1 MNIVLTGYMASGK
14 TTVGKRL
21 AELLNRP
28 FADTDAMVEEK
39 ACMKIAE
46 IFDKYGEKH
55 FRMLEKAAVLEISQ
69 KDGFV
74 VATGGGVVLD
84 SENVSNLRKKGAVI
98 NLFPD
103 DMVVYT
109 RLKNDLTR
117 PLVRLEDMSA
127 ILKRF
132 EERKPYYNDCDFQVR
147 ITRDTDAEYIC
158 SKIIEFLG
166 DRL

>member
-28 FADTDAMVEEK
+28 FADTDIMVEEK
-39 ACMKIAE
+39 TGMKIAD
-46 IFDKYGEKH
+46 IFDKYGENY
-55 FRMLEKAAVLEISQ
+55 FRSLEKDAVREISE

-74 VATGGGVVLD
+74 IATGGGVVLD
-84 SENVSNLRKKGAVI
+84 SGNVSNLRKNGAVV
-98 NLFPD
+98 NLCPE

-109 RLKNDLTR
+109 RLQNDLTR
-117 PLVRLEDMSA
+117 PLVRSRELCD

-132 EERKPYYNDCDFQVR
+132 EERKPYYNDCDFQVK
-147 ITRDTDAEYIC
+147 ITLDTDVDCIC

-166 DRL
+166 DRI